1 MKTKSIMLI
10 AVSLGFGL
18 IAAIGMS
25 QVLGKK
31 GPEEAKI
38 EMAQVYVAI
47 EPLDIG
53 DEMTEEFIAAKLR
66 VQKIPASNVPEVAI
80 TSTEQLDNM
89 VVTTKVPAGLMLATD
104 FITDKNNA
112 RFKKQPPKG
121 MRAYT
126 IKTAIQD
133 TIHNSLQPGD
143 IVDIVGVFRVK
154 SRDGEDRRAPTTF
167 LKNIE
172 VWQTNDVESR
182 GLRDEENGKIS
193 TITLLLLPKQIET
206 MALAEDIASLIKV
219 VMSNRDEND
228 PEENEFDWS
237 KFTNQGAPQDSEP
250 QEQPKPSSEPSMTDQ
265 FKAAM
270 ATTTANSKP
279 QAKSVNYTGTMTI
292 YRGGQATKYGF
303 DTEKGLPK
311 VIEQTVSAT
320 DTLEQPEPTLTVN
333 DDSADSTS
341 EVGPKD
347 TIEQTPDE

>member
-31 GPEEAKI
+31 GPEEAKV

-53 DEMTEEFIAAKLR
+53 DELTEDFIAAKLR
-66 VQKIPASNVPEVAI
+66 VQKVPAANVPEVAI
-80 TSTEQLDNM
+80 TSTDQLDNM
-89 VVTTKVPAGLMLATD
+89 VVTTKVSAGLMLATD

-121 MRAYT
+121 LRAYT

-143 IVDIVGVFRVK
+143 IVDLVGVFRVK
-154 SRDGEDRRAPTTF
+154 SRDGEDYHAPTTF

-182 GLRDEENGKIS
+182 GVRDEEGGKIS
-193 TITLLLLPKQIET
+193 TITLLLLPKQVQT

-219 VMSNRDEND
+219 VMSNRDENE
-228 PEENEFDWS
+228 PVEEDFDWTAFNRQDDS
-237 KFTNQGAPQDSEP
+237 GTETDGTNPPTQNMTSQLKSAMSNV
-250 QEQPKPSSEPSMTDQ
+250 SSTP
-265 FKAAM
+265 AATSF
-270 ATTTANSKP
+270 A
-279 QAKSVNYTGTMTI
+279 GTMTI

-303 DTEKGLPK
+303 DKEKGLPK
-311 VIEQTVSAT
+311 VIEQTITSS
-320 DTLEQPEPTLTVN
+320 DTLEQTEPTLTLN
-333 DDSADSTS
+333 DDSADSTDQ
-341 EVGPKD
+341 VGPVD
-347 TIEQTPDE
+347 TEEQTPDE

>member
-53 DEMTEEFIAAKLR
+53 DELTEEFIAANLR

-154 SRDGEDRRAPTTF
+154 SRDGEDRRAPMTF

-182 GLRDEENGKIS
+182 GLRDEESGKIS
-193 TITLLLLPKQIET
+193 TITLLLVPKQIET
-206 MALAEDIASLIKV
+206 MALAEDVASLIKV
-219 VMSNRDEND
+219 VMSNRDESEPD
-228 PEENEFDWS
+228 DDEFDWS
-237 KFTNQGAPQDSEP
+237 KFTNQDSEP
-250 QEQPKPSSEPSMTDQ
+250 QEQPEPPSNQGVTEQ

-270 ATTTANSKP
+270 ATTTAISQP
-279 QAKSVNYTGTMTI
+279 SAARVNYTGTMTI

-303 DTEKGLPK
+303 DQDKGLPK
-311 VIEQTVSAT
+311 VIEQTISAP
-320 DTLEQPEPTLTVN
+320 DTLEQPEPTLTVI
-333 DDSADSTS
+333 DDSADSTNGVDP
-341 EVGPKD
+341 EG
-347 TIEQTPDE
+347 TIEQARDE